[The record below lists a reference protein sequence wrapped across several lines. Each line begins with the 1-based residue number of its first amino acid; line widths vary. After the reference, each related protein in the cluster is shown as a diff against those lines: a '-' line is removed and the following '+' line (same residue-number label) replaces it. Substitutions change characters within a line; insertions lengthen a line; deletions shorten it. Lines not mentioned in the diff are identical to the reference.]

1 MKTEQAFRDKI
12 CGCLLGL
19 ACGDALGASV
29 EFSRPGT
36 FAPITGMKGGGPYHL
51 RSGEWTDDTSMALCL
66 AESLVTKQR
75 FDAKDQME
83 RYVRWFREGYWS
95 SNGKCFDIGDTV
107 SYSIRRFENTQDPYT
122 NRVHDMSAG
131 NGCIMRLAP
140 VPLYF
145 RSDWNQAIELA
156 GKSSKTTH
164 GANEC
169 IECCRLLAAIIVRA
183 LTATNKDEVIL
194 HHGLNDFSSPG
205 VRAIANGEYRK
216 KIPPEIQ
223 GTGYVVSCLEA
234 ALWSFMRSNTFAEAV
249 LTAVNLGND
258 ADTTGAVCGQIAG
271 AFYGLSSI
279 PHEWLNVLARKEEI
293 LDLAEKLSDCA

>member
-1 MKTEQAFRDKI
+1 METEQAFRDKI
-12 CGCLLGL
+12 CGCMLGL

-36 FAPITGMKGGGPYHL
+36 FAPVTGMQGGGPYHL
-51 RSGEWTDDTSMALCL
+51 RPGEWTDDTSMALCL

-122 NRVHDMSAG
+122 NRVNVMSAG

-145 RSDWNQAIELA
+145 YRDWNQAVELA

-164 GANEC
+164 GAFEC
-169 IECCRLLAAIIVRA
+169 IECCRLLGAIIIRA
-183 LTATNKDEVIL
+183 LTATNKEEVL
-194 HHGLNDFSSPG
+194 LHGLNDFSSNR
-205 VRAIANGEYRK
+205 VRSIANGEYRK

-271 AFYGLSSI
+271 AFYGLSAI
-279 PHEWLNVLARKEEI
+279 PKEWLDTLARKEEI

>member
-1 MKTEQAFRDKI
+1 MKTEQAFCDKI

-194 HHGLNDFSSPG
+194 HHGLNDFSSPRL
-205 VRAIANGEYRK
+205 RAIANGEYRK